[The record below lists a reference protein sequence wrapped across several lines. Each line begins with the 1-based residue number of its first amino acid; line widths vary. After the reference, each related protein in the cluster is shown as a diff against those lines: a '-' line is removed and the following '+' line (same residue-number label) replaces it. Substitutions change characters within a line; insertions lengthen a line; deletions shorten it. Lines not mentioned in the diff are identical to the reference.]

1 MIPRYR
7 LPEME
12 VVWSDESRLGNWLE
26 IELLAVEALAELG
39 VVPLEDAAACRE
51 RAAFTVEAV
60 AEREAITRHDVAAF
74 VDVVAEAIGPAGR
87 WVHFGLTSSDV
98 IDTGFG
104 LQLRSAADVL
114 LTELERLLAATKRL
128 ALQHRETVIAGRSH
142 GVIAE
147 PTSFGHKLAV
157 WAFELDRDRDRLR
170 RAREIVSVG
179 AISGAVGTYASVDPR
194 VEELVCAKLGLRSVE
209 ASTQVI
215 QRDRHAE
222 LMTAMAITASTLDK
236 IATEIRHLART
247 EVREVQEPFADGQK
261 GSSAMP
267 HKRNPVVSERISGL
281 ARVIRGHAQA
291 ALENVALW
299 HERDISHSS
308 AERLIFPDATGL
320 LAFMLRDLT
329 WVLDGLRVFPE
340 RMRENLEVG
349 WWRRLLAV
357 GAPRAGRRGPAS
369 GRGLCARPVGRRAGV
384 GRGRELPRTAGGG
397 SRGRRAT
404 RYGRPRFPLRPHA
417 VPREPRRRVREAR
430 EAPRG
435 VGRGVGPS
443 EPGAAAAGPGEGP
456 RHLRRR

>member
-1 MIPRYR
+1 VIARYR

-12 VVWSDESRLGNWLE
+12 AVWSDEARLENWLE
-26 IELLAVEALAELG
+26 IELLTVEALAELG
-39 VVPLEDAAACRE
+39 TVPLDDAAACRE

-60 AEREAITRHDVAAF
+60 AERESVTRHDVAAF
-74 VDVVAEAIGPAGR
+74 VDVVAASIGPAGR

-98 IDTGFG
+98 LDTGFA

-114 LTELERLLAATKRL
+114 LAELEQLLGTTKRL
-128 ALQHRETVIAGRSH
+128 ALEHRDTVMAGRSH

-157 WAFELDRDRDRLR
+157 WAFALDRDRDRLR
-170 RAREIVSVG
+170 RAREVVSVG
-179 AISGAVGTYASVDPR
+179 ALSGVVGTYASIDPR
-194 VEELVCAKLGLRSVE
+194 VEELVCARLGLRSVE

-222 LMTAMAITASTLDK
+222 LMTSMAITASSLDAM
-236 IATEIRHLART
+236 ATEIRHLART
-247 EVREVQEPFADGQK
+247 EVREVQEPFAEGQK

-267 HKRNPVVSERISGL
+267 HKRNPVVSERVSGL

-291 ALENVALW
+291 ALENVTLW

-349 WWRRLLAV
+349 GGVVYSQSMLLALV
-357 GAPRAGRRGPAS
+357 DAGMPRD
-369 GRGLCARPVGRRAGV
+369 
-384 GRGRELPRTAGGG
+384 
-397 SRGRRAT
+397 
-404 RYGRPRFPLRPHA
+404 
-417 VPREPRRRVREAR
+417 EAY
-430 EAPRG
+430 AL
-435 VGRGVGPS
+435 VQ
-443 EPGAAAAGPGEGP
+443 AAAAGAWDEGASFRAALEADAEVAGRLDRGTLATLFDPTRYLANLVGVLEKLEKLPVESVPGSDEEMG
-456 RHLRRR
+456 